1 MMRYNLIEQRL
12 LGPRAANAV
21 SVALPWVVSVLLYCG
36 TGFTD
41 LVNFAG
47 TFTSSIVN
55 LIVPSALFIASQQL
69 RPPVLGSRAS
79 AGRVELL
86 SANELMAVGGP
97 SCSPSPGVVR
107 DRSGLLRSARHRT
120 AWLRVAWA
128 NVFVMT
134 FLTVVSISDQLA
146 NRS

>member
-69 RPPVLGSRAS
+69 RSSWRS
-79 AGRVELL
+79 AGRLARRPPAWSET
-86 SANELMAVGGP
+86 APG
-97 SCSPSPGVVR
+97 CSGVL
-107 DRSGLLRSARHRT
+107 GT
-120 AWLRVAWA
+120 A
-128 NVFVMT
+128 
-134 FLTVVSISDQLA
+134 QLG
-146 NRS
+146 